1 MNNNKPR
8 QNSKCVDNKKK
19 KTIQFLK
26 SVWYLLIII
35 FSFICGAICG
45 ALLVVKFPNIRL
57 FIKIISNSIIL
68 VIIFIIIIYLTIK
81 LSGLSIKTIKSFN
94 KKYKATA
101 RLILSLNLLVLLII
115 PFIFY
120 LVPVLF
126 ESGSGISLSDY
137 FNYFGVILT
146 AEFAFLSIHYQLS
159 VSRKDEKERFIRQQ
173 VINGMDSIR
182 GNYKSINDSLKD
194 ARNEWWKNSLALEYS
209 DLNFEKM
216 SSFLVDISNYNF
228 TCQHEN
234 EIFQTCNFKN
244 ISDKIRELDR
254 KVGNTLVMEKAIIIE
269 LSEKKGKI
277 DENSKNRVGQMND
290 YLTETQG
297 SIERLNKEI
306 KYEVLDLKV
315 NNKKI
320 KTRFERV

>member
-8 QNSKCVDNKKK
+8 QNSKCLDNKKK
-19 KTIQFLK
+19 KTIQFPK
-26 SVWYLLIII
+26 SVWYLLINI
-35 FSFICGAICG
+35 FSFICG

-57 FIKIISNSIIL
+57 FIKNMSNSIIL

-94 KKYKATA
+94 KKYKATV
-101 RLILSLNLLVLLII
+101 RLILSLNLLVLIII

-126 ESGSGISLSDY
+126 ESGSGIRLSDY

-194 ARNEWWKNSLALEYS
+194 AQNEWWKNSLALEYS
-209 DLNFEKM
+209 SLNFKKM
-216 SSFLVDISNYNF
+216 RSFLIEISNYNF
-228 TCQHEN
+228 KCQQ
-234 EIFQTCNFKN
+234 EINLFRACGFKN
-244 ISDKIRELDR
+244 ISDKIRNLDLE
-254 KVGNTLVMEKAIIIE
+254 VGNNVRMENVIIAEI
-269 LSEKKGKI
+269 SENKGENFKDFKHKI
-277 DENSKNRVGQMND
+277 VIMND
-290 YLTETQG
+290 YLLKIQG
-297 SIERLNKEI
+297 SIESLNKEI
-306 KYEVLDLKV
+306 SIEELDLKV
-315 NNKKI
+315 NNKKL
-320 KTRFERV
+320 KPRLERA

>member
-8 QNSKCVDNKKK
+8 QNSKCLDNKKK
-19 KTIQFLK
+19 KTIQFPK

-35 FSFICGAICG
+35 FSFICG

-57 FIKIISNSIIL
+57 FIKNMSNSIIL

-94 KKYKATA
+94 KKYKATV

-159 VSRKDEKERFIRQQ
+159 VSRKDEK
-173 VINGMDSIR
+173 
-182 GNYKSINDSLKD
+182 
-194 ARNEWWKNSLALEYS
+194 
-209 DLNFEKM
+209 
-216 SSFLVDISNYNF
+216 
-228 TCQHEN
+228 
-234 EIFQTCNFKN
+234 
-244 ISDKIRELDR
+244 
-254 KVGNTLVMEKAIIIE
+254 
-269 LSEKKGKI
+269 
-277 DENSKNRVGQMND
+277 
-290 YLTETQG
+290 
-297 SIERLNKEI
+297 
-306 KYEVLDLKV
+306 
-315 NNKKI
+315 
-320 KTRFERV
+320 